1 MNTIQ
6 EKVRTN
12 ADSMCREIFRRLE
25 AGLAAKMAEVPAE
38 LEKAAA
44 GATYNLKQQL
54 SFLANNLAESFS
66 DDPVKNAMKAKVQ
79 DGVRAHIESWESG
92 WAEEG
97 GYDEH
102 ILDKDLSIPASVP
115 EPVMEEFPSSEYEG
129 DEGNDSMEEDDPLS
143 NDNLIGDENN
153 SNLI

>member
-1 MNTIQ
+1 
-6 EKVRTN
+6 
-12 ADSMCREIFRRLE
+12 
-25 AGLAAKMAEVPAE
+25 
-38 LEKAAA
+38 
-44 GATYNLKQQL
+44 
-54 SFLANNLAESFS
+54 
-66 DDPVKNAMKAKVQ
+66 VQ

-115 EPVMEEFPSSEYEG
+115 EPVMEEFPSSEDEG